1 MPPSLVALNFRVWKN
16 SVNDVYLVDL
26 SECDNLYLSF
36 GSSIEF
42 IYRELVNLLV
52 NLLILLGICGKT
64 LRDKECRWWLVWG
77 EFDTKTVLFLITH
90 FSKSSN
96 DHKQCNLC
104 CCDC

>member
-42 IYRELVNLLV
+42 IYRELVNLL
-52 NLLILLGICGKT
+52 ILLGICSKT
-64 LRDKECRWWLVWG
+64 LRDILRNAGGGWYVE
-77 EFDTKTVLFLITH
+77 
-90 FSKSSN
+90 
-96 DHKQCNLC
+96 NLTLNSTIY
-104 CCDC
+104 DYSYFQELK

>member
-42 IYRELVNLLV
+42 IYRGLVNLLV
-52 NLLILLGICGKT
+52 NQVILLGFCRKT
-64 LRDKECRWWLVWG
+64 LRDILRNAGGGWYG
-77 EFDTKTVLFLITH
+77 ENLTF
-90 FSKSSN
+90 
-96 DHKQCNLC
+96 KQYYL
-104 CCDC
+104 